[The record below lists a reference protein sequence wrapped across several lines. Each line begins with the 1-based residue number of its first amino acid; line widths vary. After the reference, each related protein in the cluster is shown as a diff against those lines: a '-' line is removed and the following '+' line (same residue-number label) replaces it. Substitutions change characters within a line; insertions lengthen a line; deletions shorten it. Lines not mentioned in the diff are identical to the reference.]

1 MSLSA
6 LMALIIFVPQGI
18 KTDKTMK
25 DNNKGSKLYLF
36 SIVLV
41 AVLGGLLFGYDTA
54 VISGAEKG
62 LQAFFL
68 GATDFVYS
76 DTIHGITSSSALL
89 GCIIGSA
96 LSGFFASS
104 FGRKKSLAIAGVFFF
119 LSALG
124 SYYPEFLFFEYGVPN
139 SNLLWMFNFY
149 RVLGGVGVGLA
160 SAICPMYIAEV
171 SPAHIRGTLVSWN
184 QFAII
189 FGQLVVY
196 FVNFMIL
203 GEHTQPI
210 IEKIG
215 ESIYQVSA
223 QSDPWTV
230 QAGWRYMFGSE
241 AFVAGLFTV
250 LVCLVP
256 ESPRY
261 LVLTGKD
268 ERALGILSRINGM
281 AKAREVLAEIKNSAE
296 VKSERLFSFG
306 VLVIFVGVMLSVFQQ
321 AVGINA
327 VLYYAPRIFESMNMG
342 NPMVQTVIMGIVN
355 ISFTLVA
362 VFTVEKLG
370 RKPLLIWGSVG
381 MAIGAFGVA
390 FSNLVEVAPIVP
402 VISIMVYSA
411 SFMFSWGPICWVLIS
426 EIFPNTIR
434 SSAVAIAVAFQ
445 WIFNFIVS
453 STFVPMYNMSLGDM
467 GDKFGHMFA
476 YALYGVICVLAA
488 WFVATLVPETKGK
501 TLEDMTSLRRGRKRK
516 QPRQ

>member
-1 MSLSA
+1 MS
-6 LMALIIFVPQGI
+6 
-18 KTDKTMK
+18 
-25 DNNKGSKLYLF
+25 NNDKGSKLYLF

-54 VISGAEKG
+54 VISGAERG

-68 GATDFVYS
+68 GAKDFVYS

-89 GCIIGSA
+89 GCIIGAA
-96 LSGFFASS
+96 LSGYFAGN
-104 FGRKKSLAIAGVFFF
+104 FGRKKSLIIAGVFFF
-119 LSALG
+119 VSALG
-124 SYYPEFLFFEYGVPN
+124 SYYPEFMFYDYGVP
-139 SNLLWMFNFY
+139 SYSLLWAFNVY
-149 RVLGGVGVGLA
+149 RVIGGVGVGLA

-171 SPAHIRGTLVSWN
+171 APSNLRGTLVSWN

-196 FVNFMIL
+196 FVNFLIL

-210 IEKIG
+210 IEKMG
-215 ESIYQVSA
+215 EALYTVSP

-230 QAGWRYMFGSE
+230 STGWRYMFGSE
-241 AFVAGLFTV
+241 AFVAGIFTI
-250 LVCLVP
+250 LVCFVP

-261 LVLTGKD
+261 LALIGKD
-268 ERALGILSRINGM
+268 SRALTILERINGKV
-281 AKAREVLAEIKNSAE
+281 KAREILTQIKETVE
-296 VKSERLFSFG
+296 VKSEKLFSFG
-306 VLVIFVGVMLSVFQQ
+306 VMVIFVGVMLSVFQQ

-370 RKPLLIWGSVG
+370 RKPLLIWGSIG
-381 MAIGAFGVA
+381 MAVGALGVA
-390 FSNLVEVAPIVP
+390 LSNIVACPPLMP

-411 SFMFSWGPICWVLIS
+411 SFMFSWGPICWVLIA

-434 SSAVAIAVAFQ
+434 SQAVAIAVAFQ

-467 GDKFGHMFA
+467 GDKFGHFFA

-488 WFVATLVPETKGK
+488 LFVFKLVPETKGK
-501 TLEDMTSLRRGRKRK
+501 TLEDMTELWRNRSKK
-516 QPRQ
+516 K

>member
-1 MSLSA
+1 MSN
-6 LMALIIFVPQGI
+6 P
-18 KTDKTMK
+18 D
-25 DNNKGSKLYLF
+25 KGSRLYLF

-68 GATDFVYS
+68 GASDFVYT

-89 GCIIGSA
+89 GCIIGA
-96 LSGFFASS
+96 AVSGFMASRL
-104 FGRKKSLAIAGVFFF
+104 GRRKSLAVAGIFFF

-124 SYYPEFLFFEYGVPN
+124 SYYPEFAFYEYGHP
-139 SNLLWMFNFY
+139 SFSLLIAFNIY
-149 RVLGGVGVGLA
+149 RIIGGIGVGLA

-171 SPAHIRGTLVSWN
+171 APSNLRGTLVSWN

-196 FVNFMIL
+196 FVNFLIL
-203 GEHTQPI
+203 GEHTQPV

-215 ESIYQVSA
+215 ESLYAVA
-223 QSDPWTV
+223 PHSDPWTI
-230 QAGWRYMFGSE
+230 ATGWRYMFGSE
-241 AFVAGLFTV
+241 AIVAGIFTI
-250 LVCLVP
+250 LVCFVP

-261 LVLTGKD
+261 LALIGKD
-268 ERALGILSRINGM
+268 AKALYVLSRINGR
-281 AKAREVLAEIKNSAE
+281 AKAAEILHDIKTTVD

-306 VLVIFVGVMLSVFQQ
+306 IMVIFVGVMLSVFQQ

-327 VLYYAPRIFESMNMG
+327 VLYYAPRIFESMQMG

-355 ISFTLVA
+355 IAFTLVA

-370 RKPLLIWGSVG
+370 RKPLLIWGSIG
-381 MAIGAFGVA
+381 MAIGALGVA
-390 FSNLVEVAPIVP
+390 MSNVVEVAPIVP
-402 VISIMVYSA
+402 VVSIMVYSA
-411 SFMFSWGPICWVLIS
+411 SFMFSWGPICWVLIA

-434 SSAVAIAVAFQ
+434 SQAVAIAVAFQ

-453 STFVPMYNMSLGDM
+453 STFVPMYNMTLPGM
-467 GDKFGHMFA
+467 GDKFGHCFA
-476 YALYGVICVLAA
+476 YALYGVICIAA
-488 WFVATLVPETKGK
+488 AIFVARLVPETKGK
-501 TLEDMTSLRRGRKRK
+501 TLEDMTALWLNRKNRK
-516 QPRQ
+516 AKAAKAV

>member
-1 MSLSA
+1 MNY
-6 LMALIIFVPQGI
+6 PE
-18 KTDKTMK
+18 
-25 DNNKGSKLYLF
+25 KGSKTYLF

-68 GATDFVYS
+68 GAKDFVYT

-96 LSGFFASS
+96 FSGFFASF

-124 SYYPEFLFFEYGVPN
+124 SYAPEFMFFDHGVPTA
-139 SNLLWMFNFY
+139 SLLVAFNIY
-149 RVLGGVGVGLA
+149 RILGGVGVGLA

-171 SPAHIRGTLVSWN
+171 APSNMRGTLVSWN

-196 FVNFMIL
+196 FVNFLIL
-203 GEHTQPI
+203 GEHTQPV

-215 ESIYQVSA
+215 ETIYRVSEN
-223 QSDPWTV
+223 SDPWTI
-230 QAGWRYMFGSE
+230 ATGWRYMFGSE
-241 AFVAGLFTV
+241 AIVAGLFTV

-261 LVLTGKD
+261 LALIGKD
-268 ERALGILSRINGM
+268 EQALGVLAHINGYHKAKEILSQ
-281 AKAREVLAEIKNSAE
+281 IKSTTD
-296 VKSERLFSFG
+296 VKSENLFSFG
-306 VLVIFVGVMLSVFQQ
+306 VMVIFVGVMLSVFQQ

-355 ISFTLVA
+355 ITFTLVA
-362 VFTVEKLG
+362 VFSVEKLG
-370 RKPLLIWGSVG
+370 RKPLLIWGSIG

-390 FSNLVEVAPIVP
+390 ISNVIEVAPIVP

-411 SFMFSWGPICWVLIS
+411 SFMFSWGPICWVLIA

-434 SSAVAIAVAFQ
+434 SQAVAIAVAFQ
-445 WIFNFIVS
+445 WISNFIVS
-453 STFVPMYNMSLGDM
+453 STFVPLYNMSTPDM
-467 GDKFGHMFA
+467 GSSFGHIFV
-476 YALYGVICVLAA
+476 YAMYGVICVLAA
-488 WFVATLVPETKGK
+488 WFVARLVPETKGK
-501 TLEDMTSLRRGRKRK
+501 TLEQMSKLWSKK
-516 QPRQ
+516 K